1 MSQKEEKPKMN
12 ILNLI
17 LWGFGA
23 TLILTTIMTASKY
36 FGLTRMD
43 LPFLL
48 GTIVSSNRDKAPW
61 IGFLIHLFMGWLF
74 AFIYGAAFETSGLH
88 TWWFGMAIGFVHAA
102 FVLTAGLQLVNS
114 FHPRMARPYQ
124 GPTPTRQLQP
134 PGFLA
139 LNYGNGTPMV
149 TVIAHLV
156 YGGVLG
162 FFYP

>member
-1 MSQKEEKPKMN
+1 M
-12 ILNLI
+12 I

-23 TLILTTIMTASKY
+23 TLILTTIMTVSKY
-36 FGLTRMD
+36 LGYTRID

-48 GTIVSSNRDKAPW
+48 GTMLTSDRNKAPW
-61 IGFLIHLFMGWLF
+61 LGFIMHLILGWLF
-74 AFIYGAAFETSGLH
+74 AFIYGAAFESSGLQS
-88 TWWFGMAIGFVHAA
+88 WSFGVAVGSVHAA
-102 FVLTAGLQLVNS
+102 FVLTAGLQIVNYL
-114 FHPRMARPYQ
+114 HPRMARPFQ

-139 LNYGNGTPMV
+139 LNYGKGTPLV
-149 TVIAHLV
+149 TLLAHLV